1 MALLPIIE
9 RELRVAL
16 RKGQPARRRV
26 KVAMIAAG
34 GALLY
39 TFLAQIGGSNRAGA
53 HLHLIFCL
61 AGFYTVIRAPQL
73 TAGLFS
79 KERREQT
86 LGLLFL
92 SGLSA
97 GEVFLSKLVSAVAIA
112 FTDLLAIFPMLA
124 LPFLMGGVS
133 FEVFL
138 ATITCLPN
146 LLLFALTVSLLASVL
161 TEDDGAA
168 VLLSLLLAAAVCAVP
183 PALSLAQVTFGGGA
197 APRKWWLLLSP
208 AYGPWLMLVRFGGG
222 KNVDFWRNAVVTL
235 AWSSVFLGLAAF
247 RLTRLWRDRPE
258 TGGEDLWKQRWRR
271 WTHGTVN
278 WRRGLAHRWLEVNPI
293 AWLAARDRKPQSTAC
308 FMVGVMLGIW
318 MIGLLVWRTRWAS
331 IPNFFII
338 ATLLNLALRW
348 LIYYTAA
355 AGLGNRRVDGS
366 YELVLTTPVNPGE
379 IVWGQL
385 ESLREHFGRVCRG
398 VFLFEMALMIGG
410 LMIRDWDGPALFV
423 YFTIWGGLLVW
434 AWRQARYPG
443 GALLAMWAG
452 LNSGRAAHAA
462 WRAFGLNS
470 WVWIWVIFNLR
481 RGFSRFPM
489 FPTGSLVEVIFAAI
503 GLYLLAAYLVR
514 PPQTLNMIERR
525 LVREFREIVR
535 EPLPDPADPRFKL
548 WKVYERFPWG
558 WSLIQ
563 QQLHERVAR
572 GRVKGTR
579 PI

>member
-168 VLLSLLLAAAVCAVP
+168 VLLSLLLAAVVCA
-183 PALSLAQVTFGGGA
+183 G
-197 APRKWWLLLSP
+197 
-208 AYGPWLMLVRFGGG
+208 
-222 KNVDFWRNAVVTL
+222 N
-235 AWSSVFLGLAAF
+235 
-247 RLTRLWRDRPE
+247 
-258 TGGEDLWKQRWRR
+258 
-271 WTHGTVN
+271 
-278 WRRGLAHRWLEVNPI
+278 I
-293 AWLAARDRKPQSTAC
+293 
-308 FMVGVMLGIW
+308 GV
-318 MIGLLVWRTRWAS
+318 
-331 IPNFFII
+331 
-338 ATLLNLALRW
+338 
-348 LIYYTAA
+348 
-355 AGLGNRRVDGS
+355 
-366 YELVLTTPVNPGE
+366 
-379 IVWGQL
+379 
-385 ESLREHFGRVCRG
+385 
-398 VFLFEMALMIGG
+398 
-410 LMIRDWDGPALFV
+410 
-423 YFTIWGGLLVW
+423 
-434 AWRQARYPG
+434 
-443 GALLAMWAG
+443 
-452 LNSGRAAHAA
+452 
-462 WRAFGLNS
+462 
-470 WVWIWVIFNLR
+470 
-481 RGFSRFPM
+481 
-489 FPTGSLVEVIFAAI
+489 
-503 GLYLLAAYLVR
+503 
-514 PPQTLNMIERR
+514 
-525 LVREFREIVR
+525 
-535 EPLPDPADPRFKL
+535 K
-548 WKVYERFPWG
+548 
-558 WSLIQ
+558 
-563 QQLHERVAR
+563 
-572 GRVKGTR
+572 
-579 PI
+579 